1 MARGTTLVLDHMK
14 ATRALVRRAV
24 PAAILALGCL
34 VATSVGAAEKA
45 SRQEAGDK
53 KDSKDAES
61 AALKELQA
69 TVAKLLGV
77 VNDIKVSQDLL
88 VKELSGLELA
98 CTVPDLLPLPQPG
111 TLDPSGFCRTDTQGH
126 LEVVVHN
133 QGGGKAG
140 PSKTTVVFHTGTAPF
155 FVETSVDTPEIVG
168 FAEAHVSVDFPADCV
183 GGLSSGDCEFKIFVD
198 DSEVVAESNE
208 SNNRVLGTCTLHII

>member
-1 MARGTTLVLDHMK
+1 MPNQEGRRNMKVTRGLVP
-14 ATRALVRRAV
+14 RVV

-34 VATSVGAAEKA
+34 VAPSAGAAEKA
-45 SRQEAGDK
+45 SRQEAGEK
-53 KDSKDAES
+53 KDSKDADS
-61 AALKELQA
+61 AAIKELQA
-69 TVAKLLGV
+69 TVAKLVGV

-98 CTVPDLLPLPQPG
+98 CTVPDLLPLPLPG

-133 QGGGKAG
+133 QGGGVAG
-140 PSKTTVVFHTGTAPF
+140 PSKTTVVFHTGSAPF
-155 FVETSVDTPEIVG
+155 FVETSVDTPQIVG
-168 FAEAHVSVDFPADCV
+168 FAEAHVTFDFPADCV

-208 SNNRVLGTCTLHII
+208 TNNRVLGTCTLHII